1 MRTSDG
7 KNLSLTFGSHG
18 YGLVGDDRGKQCITS
33 FVCCG
38 NKREKKTLHKRT
50 NSYLMKNY
58 ISSSQ
63 LSRRDRLEKIDV
75 QVLSELDLG
84 IQARIFESQ
93 AKAGAD

>member
-1 MRTSDG
+1 
-7 KNLSLTFGSHG
+7 
-18 YGLVGDDRGKQCITS
+18 
-33 FVCCG
+33 
-38 NKREKKTLHKRT
+38 
-50 NSYLMKNY
+50 MKNY